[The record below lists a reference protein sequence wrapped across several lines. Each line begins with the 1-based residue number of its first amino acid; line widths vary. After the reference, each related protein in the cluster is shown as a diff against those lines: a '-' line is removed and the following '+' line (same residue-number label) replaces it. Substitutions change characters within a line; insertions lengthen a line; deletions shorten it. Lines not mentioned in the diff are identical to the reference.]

1 MTQVVVSEF
10 LGEEFLDLLRAEFA
24 VEYDPDLYADR
35 RRLLALLSDAGAI
48 VIRNRTQV
56 DAELVAAAPALR
68 VVGRLGVG
76 LDNID
81 LEACARAGI
90 LVKPAIGANAVAV
103 AEYVIGAMLILMR
116 PVYGM
121 TASMMAGEWPRQGHA
136 FGSEVMGKTLG
147 LLGFG
152 SIARKVATRARALGM
167 HIAAHDP
174 FVPADDP
181 AWNEID
187 RLSFEELLATAD
199 VLSIHTQLTHATR
212 NLMDAAALRLMKPT
226 AVLIN
231 TSRGGTIDEAA
242 LANALRGELIGGA
255 ALDVFTVEPLGP
267 EAAGR
272 FAGLSNVVLTP
283 HVAGNTR
290 ESVDRVARVT
300 VSTVIEVL
308 QGLAG

>member
-10 LGEEFLDLLRAEFA
+10 LSEEFLQLLGAEFA

-35 RRLLALLSDAGAI
+35 RRLQALLSDAQAI

-121 TASMMAGEWPRQGHA
+121 TSSMIAGEWPRQGHA

-152 SIARKVATRARALGM
+152 SIARQVAIRARALGM

-174 FVPADDP
+174 FVPADRP
-181 AWNEID
+181 VWNEVS

-199 VLSIHTQLTHATR
+199 VVSIHTQLTDSTR

-226 AVLIN
+226 AILIN
-231 TSRGGTIDEAA
+231 TSRGGTIHEGA
-242 LANALRGELIGGA
+242 LADALRRGLIGGA
-255 ALDVFTVEPLGP
+255 ALDVFTAEPLGP
-267 EAAGR
+267 KAAGR

-290 ESVDRVARVT
+290 ESVDRVARMT
-300 VSTVIEVL
+300 VATVIEVL
-308 QGLAG
+308 RG